1 MIAEDIPHLTDF
13 ARGHVSE
20 SDYFQTSFEEQQ
32 ADKRIVFLAFVGA
45 ELSGYV
51 HYNRHPK
58 YQPFRSLNIP
68 EIQDL
73 YVASAFRRRGIGEAL
88 VRACENQ
95 SRQEECSDIGIG
107 VGVGSEF
114 GAAQR
119 LYMRMGYLPD
129 GAGVVFDREAVSVGE
144 VRPVDDRLCLMVV
157 KSLE

>member
-1 MIAEDIPHLTDF
+1 MTAEDIPLLSEF
-13 ARGHVSE
+13 ARGHVNE
-20 SDYFQTSFEEQQ
+20 PDYFQTSFDEQR
-32 ADKRIVFLAFVGA
+32 DGKRAVFMAFVDGVLA
-45 ELSGYV
+45 GYV

-73 YVASAFRRRGIGEAL
+73 YVASVFRRQGIGEAL
-88 VRACENQ
+88 VRACEAQ
-95 SRQEECSDIGIG
+95 AQRETCSDIGIG

-119 LYMRMGYLPD
+119 LYMRLGYLPD
-129 GAGVVFDREAVSVGE
+129 GAGVVFDRDPVSVGE

-157 KSLE
+157 KSL